1 MANYNVDI
9 AVALKGA
16 KKLTAFNKDVR
27 TTQLQVEGLNKT
39 LKNVAKDQ
47 GLLVKSFDNL
57 NQVLSQAKKNFNAV
71 ASGTSLQEKAARQ
84 LVLAEKQLNKE
95 YQQRERLL
103 NNLRTSYTPMPL
115 PGSGVGS
122 DPIAKSIARRQ
133 RKLSRGANQYSGPI
147 GPGEA
152 VSANL
157 RSPLPPR
164 SDVFLSSPLPPR
176 VPLPPRSSI
185 EPGQSL
191 FGQSVT
197 PKGGASGR
205 SRQILQ
211 EEQALQEALARMDQ
225 RDMKLTGQSVNIE
238 GRLQQAL
245 ATQTANRKRAEEEVS
260 RIRENAV
267 KKIETREKKL
277 ILLRKKALKQ
287 EFAERR
293 KLLRQNQFGNVN
305 PGMGGF
311 RAFSQR
317 ADEITA
323 NAAATANRPG
333 IGSLIRNQFAPGG
346 SFAATRGQ
354 RFRGAASNA
363 LIGGGFPLLFGQ
375 GAIGAAG
382 GGIGGAL
389 GGALGGGFGFGL
401 SIAGTAIAQ
410 QIQQTLDFRKSIREL
425 NKEMQQM
432 GISSNISGSQVRQ
445 LGKSLGITKEEAVKA
460 LQEFKR
466 FGNQAV
472 LFAEKFGGDFGKF
485 DAIAQ
490 ANTVQS
496 ALAAIRK
503 INKDLTLDDELRF
516 INSVRR
522 QGVEATIN
530 QILDEMLE
538 KEKKLKTEGFGQGEG
553 KNVGANRK
561 RLGQLKQESKATQ
574 DLIDK
579 NTVFRKQ
586 LTKVRDQFIQNRDAA
601 EAANRSIAKGLEDVN
616 AELRKLND
624 VQFQVVELSK
634 TLGSAFSESFKGII
648 KGTMSVGDAFRNM
661 FMRIA
666 DSYLN
671 MVAQTMSKQLEK
683 GFLSLIGNFL
693 PSLGL
698 SITGGASRTT
708 ASGTN
713 IGKIGNMPT
722 KPEGMRS
729 VGVGAT
735 ANDLQRHIVVPLN
748 PSTSNVRGSGMS
760 GRRASG
766 GSVIGGGSYLVGER
780 GPEMFSPGVSGNITP
795 NHELGGSTSI
805 VVNVDASGSSVQ
817 SDGDGQQFG
826 EALATAIQLEIIK
839 QKRSGGLLS

>member
-16 KKLTAFNKDVR
+16 KQLTSFNREVKA
-27 TTQLQVEGLNKT
+27 TTTSIDSFAKQLKSA
-39 LKNVAKDQ
+39 AKDQ
-47 GLLVKSFDNL
+47 NILVKNLDNL
-57 NQVLSQAKKNFNAV
+57 NLALANAKKNFNAV

-115 PGSGVGS
+115 PGSGIGS
-122 DPIAKSIARRQ
+122 DPVAKSIARRQ

-191 FGQSVT
+191 FGQSVNIERSLKERMAIQNKLFKMEIGQT
-197 PKGGASGR
+197 KAAKERTKQLNKQNAELRRMKIENQQSLINQYSGPLSGIGPRMASSIRQQPRGNIPTFGGLANRLNLRGQFGQGGA
-205 SRQILQ
+205 
-211 EEQALQEALARMDQ
+211 
-225 RDMKLTGQSVNIE
+225 
-238 GRLQQAL
+238 
-245 ATQTANRKRAEEEVS
+245 
-260 RIRENAV
+260 
-267 KKIETREKKL
+267 
-277 ILLRKKALKQ
+277 
-287 EFAERR
+287 
-293 KLLRQNQFGNVN
+293 
-305 PGMGGF
+305 
-311 RAFSQR
+311 
-317 ADEITA
+317 
-323 NAAATANRPG
+323 
-333 IGSLIRNQFAPGG
+333 
-346 SFAATRGQ
+346 FAATGGQ
-354 RFRGAASNA
+354 RARGVLSNA

-472 LFAEKFGGDFGKF
+472 LFAEKFGGDFAKF

-538 KEKKLKTEGFGQGEG
+538 KEKKLKTTGFGQGEG
-553 KNVGANRK
+553 KNAGANRK
-561 RLGQLKQESKATQ
+561 RLGQLRQESDATQ
-574 DLIDK
+574 ELVDK
-579 NTVFRKQ
+579 NKDFIEG

-666 DSYLN
+666 DNYLD
-671 MVAQTMSKQLEK
+671 MVAQTMSGQLQK

-693 PSLGL
+693 PSSGF
-698 SITGGASRTT
+698 SIIGGASRTT

-713 IGKIGNMPT
+713 IGKIGDMPT

-735 ANDLQRHIVVPLN
+735 ANDLKRHIVVPLN

-780 GPEMFSPGVSGNITP
+780 GPEMFSPGVSGMITP
-795 NHELGGSTSI
+795 NHALGGSTSV

>member
-16 KKLTAFNKDVR
+16 KQLTSFNREVKATSTNIDAFAKR
-27 TTQLQVEGLNKT
+27 
-39 LKNVAKDQ
+39 LKSAAKDQ
-47 GLLVKSFDNL
+47 TLLVRSFNEL
-57 NQVLSQAKKNFNAV
+57 NNVLAQATKNFNA
-71 ASGTSLQEKAARQ
+71 AATGSQQQFAAARQ
-84 LVLAEKQLNKE
+84 LITAEKNLNKE
-95 YQQRERLL
+95 YQERERVLQ
-103 NNLRTSYTPMPL
+103 
-115 PGSGVGS
+115 
-122 DPIAKSIARRQ
+122 SITLKGQ
-133 RKLSRGANQYSGPI
+133 
-147 GPGEA
+147 
-152 VSANL
+152 
-157 RSPLPPR
+157 
-164 SDVFLSSPLPPR
+164 
-176 VPLPPRSSI
+176 RSSI
-185 EPGQSL
+185 LPGQSL

-323 NAAATANRPG
+323 SAAATANRPG
-333 IGSLIRNQFAPGG
+333 IGSLIRSQFAPGG

-354 RFRGAASNA
+354 RVKGSISNA

-425 NKEMQQM
+425 NKEMERM

-466 FGNQAV
+466 FGNDAV
-472 LFAEKFGGDFGKF
+472 LIAKKFGGDFGRF
-485 DAIAQ
+485 DALSQ
-490 ANTVQS
+490 ANTVES
-496 ALAAIRK
+496 ALSAIRK
-503 INKDLTLDDELRF
+503 INKDLTLEEELRLVLS
-516 INSVRR
+516 IQRR
-522 QGVEATIN
+522 GVEATIN
-530 QILDEMLE
+530 DVLTDSLDKQKQLD
-538 KEKKLKTEGFGQGEG
+538 TEGFGQG
-553 KNVGANRK
+553 VGGRK
-561 RLGQLKQESKATQ
+561 RANVLEREREKLKEINTENAQLINKFNNIKILQ
-574 DLIDK
+574 DEIRIA
-579 NTVFRKQ
+579 NE
-586 LTKVRDQFIQNRDAA
+586 
-601 EAANRSIAKGLEDVN
+601 EASFSIVKGLQDVN
-616 AELRKLND
+616 SEIRKLNNA
-624 VQFQVVELSK
+624 QFQVVELSK
-634 TLGSAFSESFKGII
+634 TLGASFQESFKGII

-666 DSYLN
+666 DHFLDMAAQMAAAQIQRGFMGLFAN
-671 MVAQTMSKQLEK
+671 M
-683 GFLSLIGNFL
+683 FGNNFTRSAVSATPTL
-693 PSLGL
+693 TPDQQVSRFTFGKAN
-698 SITGGASRTT
+698 GGPV
-708 ASGTN
+708 
-713 IGKIGNMPT
+713 K
-722 KPEGMRS
+722 
-729 VGVGAT
+729 
-735 ANDLQRHIVVPLN
+735 
-748 PSTSNVRGSGMS
+748 
-760 GRRASG
+760 G
-766 GSVIGGGSYLVGER
+766 GSSYLVGER
-780 GPEMFSPGVSGNITP
+780 GPEMFSPGVSGTITP
-795 NHELGGSTSI
+795 NEMLGGSTNI
-805 VVNVDASGSSVQ
+805 VVNVDASGSNVQGDEDQGRELGRLISVAVQ
-817 SDGDGQQFG
+817 S
-826 EALATAIQLEIIK
+826 EII
-839 QKRSGGLLS
+839 QQQRPGGLLA

>member
-115 PGSGVGS
+115 PGSGIGS
-122 DPIAKSIARRQ
+122 DPVAKSIARRQ

-191 FGQSVT
+191 FGQSVNIERSLKERMAIQNKLFKMEIGQT
-197 PKGGASGR
+197 KAAKERTKQLNKQNAELRRMKIANQESLFTQYSGPIGPGMASPIRQRPVGGNIPTFGGLANRLNVRGQFGQGGA
-205 SRQILQ
+205 
-211 EEQALQEALARMDQ
+211 
-225 RDMKLTGQSVNIE
+225 
-238 GRLQQAL
+238 
-245 ATQTANRKRAEEEVS
+245 
-260 RIRENAV
+260 
-267 KKIETREKKL
+267 
-277 ILLRKKALKQ
+277 
-287 EFAERR
+287 
-293 KLLRQNQFGNVN
+293 
-305 PGMGGF
+305 
-311 RAFSQR
+311 
-317 ADEITA
+317 
-323 NAAATANRPG
+323 
-333 IGSLIRNQFAPGG
+333 
-346 SFAATRGQ
+346 FAATGGQ
-354 RFRGAASNA
+354 RARGALSNA

-466 FGNQAV
+466 FGDNAV
-472 LFAEKFGGDFGKF
+472 LFAEKFGGDFAKF

-503 INKDLTLDDELRF
+503 INKDITLDDELRF
-516 INSVRR
+516 LNSVRR

-530 QILDEMLE
+530 QMLDEMLE
-538 KEKKLKTEGFGQGEG
+538 KEKKLETAGFGQGEG
-553 KNVGANRK
+553 KNAGANRK
-561 RLGQLKQESKATQ
+561 RPGQLRQESKATQ
-574 DLIDK
+574 DLTDK
-579 NTVFRKQ
+579 NRVFREE
-586 LTKVRDQFIQNRDAA
+586 LIKVRDQFIQNRDAA
-601 EAANRSIAKGLEDVN
+601 EAANRSIASGLEEVN
-616 AELRKLND
+616 AEIRKLND
-624 VQFQVVELSK
+624 AQFQVVQLSK

-666 DSYLN
+666 DHFLDMAAQMAAAS
-671 MVAQTMSKQLEK
+671 VAK
-683 GFLSLIGNFL
+683 GFLGLFGSAFSFGGGNNDVFAGFNRG
-693 PSLGL
+693 PAGGL
-698 SITGGASRTT
+698 TMDSFANGGR
-708 ASGTN
+708 
-713 IGKIGNMPT
+713 P
-722 KPEGMRS
+722 P
-729 VGVGAT
+729 VG
-735 ANDLQRHIVVPLN
+735 
-748 PSTSNVRGSGMS
+748 
-760 GRRASG
+760 RAS
-766 GSVIGGGSYLVGER
+766 LVGER
-780 GPEMFSPGVSGNITP
+780 GPELFVPNSAGTIIT
-795 NHELGGSTSI
+795 NHALGGSTNI
-805 VVNVDASGSSVQ
+805 VVNVDASGSNLE
-817 SDGDGQQFG
+817 GDENEGR
-826 EALATAIQLEIIK
+826 ALGIALSAAIETELIK
-839 QKRSGGLLS
+839 QKRPGGLLA

>member
-115 PGSGVGS
+115 PGSGIGS
-122 DPIAKSIARRQ
+122 DPVAKSIARRQ

-191 FGQSVT
+191 FGQSVNIERSLKERMAIQNKLFKMEIGQT
-197 PKGGASGR
+197 KAAKERTKQLNKQNAELRRMKIANQESLFTQYSGPIGPGMASPIRQRPVGGNIPTFGGLANRLNVRGQFGQGGA
-205 SRQILQ
+205 
-211 EEQALQEALARMDQ
+211 
-225 RDMKLTGQSVNIE
+225 
-238 GRLQQAL
+238 
-245 ATQTANRKRAEEEVS
+245 
-260 RIRENAV
+260 
-267 KKIETREKKL
+267 
-277 ILLRKKALKQ
+277 
-287 EFAERR
+287 
-293 KLLRQNQFGNVN
+293 
-305 PGMGGF
+305 
-311 RAFSQR
+311 
-317 ADEITA
+317 
-323 NAAATANRPG
+323 
-333 IGSLIRNQFAPGG
+333 
-346 SFAATRGQ
+346 FAATGGQ
-354 RFRGAASNA
+354 RARGALSNA

-466 FGNQAV
+466 FGDNAV
-472 LFAEKFGGDFGKF
+472 LFAEKFGGDFAKF

-503 INKDLTLDDELRF
+503 INKDITLDDELRF
-516 INSVRR
+516 LNSVRR

-530 QILDEMLE
+530 QMLDEMLE
-538 KEKKLKTEGFGQGEG
+538 KEKKLETAGFGQGEG
-553 KNVGANRK
+553 KNAGANRK
-561 RLGQLKQESKATQ
+561 RPGQLRQESKATQ
-574 DLIDK
+574 DLTDK
-579 NTVFRKQ
+579 NRVFREE
-586 LTKVRDQFIQNRDAA
+586 LIKVRDQFIQNRDAA
-601 EAANRSIAKGLEDVN
+601 EAANRSIASGLEEVN
-616 AELRKLND
+616 AEIRKLND
-624 VQFQVVELSK
+624 AQFQVVQLSK

-666 DSYLN
+666 DHFLDMAAQMAAAS
-671 MVAQTMSKQLEK
+671 VAK
-683 GFLSLIGNFL
+683 GFLGLFGSAFSFGGGNNDVFAGFNRG
-693 PSLGL
+693 PAGGL
-698 SITGGASRTT
+698 TMDSFANGGR
-708 ASGTN
+708 
-713 IGKIGNMPT
+713 P
-722 KPEGMRS
+722 P
-729 VGVGAT
+729 VG
-735 ANDLQRHIVVPLN
+735 
-748 PSTSNVRGSGMS
+748 
-760 GRRASG
+760 RAS
-766 GSVIGGGSYLVGER
+766 LVGER
-780 GPEMFSPGVSGNITP
+780 GPELFVPNSAGTIIP
-795 NHELGGSTSI
+795 NHALGGSTNI
-805 VVNVDASGSSVQ
+805 VVNVDASGSNLE
-817 SDGDGQQFG
+817 GDENEGR
-826 EALATAIQLEIIK
+826 ALGIALSAAIETELIK
-839 QKRSGGLLS
+839 QKRPGGLLA

>member
-16 KKLTAFNKDVR
+16 KQLTSFNREVKATSTNIDAFAKR
-27 TTQLQVEGLNKT
+27 
-39 LKNVAKDQ
+39 LKSAAKDQ
-47 GLLVKSFDNL
+47 TLLVRSFNEL
-57 NQVLSQAKKNFNAV
+57 NNVLAQATKNFNA
-71 ASGTSLQEKAARQ
+71 AATGSQQQFAAARQ
-84 LVLAEKQLNKE
+84 LITAEKNLNKE
-95 YQQRERLL
+95 YQERERVLQ
-103 NNLRTSYTPMPL
+103 
-115 PGSGVGS
+115 
-122 DPIAKSIARRQ
+122 SITLKGQ
-133 RKLSRGANQYSGPI
+133 
-147 GPGEA
+147 
-152 VSANL
+152 
-157 RSPLPPR
+157 
-164 SDVFLSSPLPPR
+164 
-176 VPLPPRSSI
+176 RSSI
-185 EPGQSL
+185 LPGQSL

-323 NAAATANRPG
+323 SAAATANRPG
-333 IGSLIRNQFAPGG
+333 IGSLIRSQFAPGG

-354 RFRGAASNA
+354 RVKGSISNA

-375 GAIGAAG
+375 GALGAAG
-382 GGIGGAL
+382 GGIGGAVGGAL

-425 NKEMQQM
+425 NKEMERM

-466 FGNQAV
+466 FGNDAV
-472 LFAEKFGGDFGKF
+472 LIAKKFGGDFGRF
-485 DAIAQ
+485 DALSQ
-490 ANTVQS
+490 ANTVES
-496 ALAAIRK
+496 ALSAIRK
-503 INKDLTLDDELRF
+503 INKDLTLEEELRLVLS
-516 INSVRR
+516 IQRR
-522 QGVEATIN
+522 GVEATIN
-530 QILDEMLE
+530 DVLTDTLNKQKQLE
-538 KEKKLKTEGFGQGEG
+538 TEGFGQG
-553 KNVGANRK
+553 VGGRK
-561 RLGQLKQESKATQ
+561 RMSVLNREKEKLEEINTENAQLINKLNNIKILQ
-574 DLIDK
+574 DQI
-579 NTVFRKQ
+579 R
-586 LTKVRDQFIQNRDAA
+586 I
-601 EAANRSIAKGLEDVN
+601 ANEENSYSIVKGLQDVN
-616 AELRKLND
+616 AEIRKLNSA
-624 VQFQVVELSK
+624 QFQVVELSK

-648 KGTMSVGDAFRNM
+648 RGTMSVGEAFRNM

-666 DSYLN
+666 DHFLD
-671 MVAQTMSKQLEK
+671 MAAQMMAAQIQK
-683 GFLSLIGNFL
+683 GFMGLFFNMFGNNFIRSAASATPAL
-693 PSLGL
+693 TPAQQVSRFTFGKAD
-698 SITGGASRTT
+698 GGPVM
-708 ASGTN
+708 
-713 IGKIGNMPT
+713 K
-722 KPEGMRS
+722 
-729 VGVGAT
+729 
-735 ANDLQRHIVVPLN
+735 
-748 PSTSNVRGSGMS
+748 
-760 GRRASG
+760 
-766 GSVIGGGSYLVGER
+766 GGSYIVGER
-780 GPEMFSPGVSGNITP
+780 GPELFSPGVSGMITP
-795 NHELGGSTSI
+795 NEMLRGSTSI
-805 VVNVDASGSSVQ
+805 TFYFYESKWW
-817 SDGDGQQFG
+817 FC
-826 EALATAIQLEIIK
+826 
-839 QKRSGGLLS
+839 KRRK

>member
-16 KKLTAFNKDVR
+16 KQLTSFNREVKATSTNIDAFAKR
-27 TTQLQVEGLNKT
+27 
-39 LKNVAKDQ
+39 LKSAAKDQ
-47 GLLVKSFDNL
+47 TLLVRSFNEL
-57 NQVLSQAKKNFNAV
+57 NNVLAQATKNFNA
-71 ASGTSLQEKAARQ
+71 AATGSQQQFAAARQ
-84 LVLAEKQLNKE
+84 LITAEKNLNKE
-95 YQQRERLL
+95 YQERERVLQ
-103 NNLRTSYTPMPL
+103 
-115 PGSGVGS
+115 
-122 DPIAKSIARRQ
+122 SITLKGQ
-133 RKLSRGANQYSGPI
+133 
-147 GPGEA
+147 
-152 VSANL
+152 
-157 RSPLPPR
+157 
-164 SDVFLSSPLPPR
+164 
-176 VPLPPRSSI
+176 RSSI
-185 EPGQSL
+185 LPGQSL

-323 NAAATANRPG
+323 SAAATANRPG
-333 IGSLIRNQFAPGG
+333 IGSLIRSQFAPGG

-354 RFRGAASNA
+354 RVKGSISNA

-382 GGIGGAL
+382 GGIGGLA

-425 NKEMQQM
+425 NKEMERM

-466 FGNQAV
+466 FGNDAV
-472 LFAEKFGGDFGKF
+472 LIAKKFGGDFGRF
-485 DAIAQ
+485 DALSQ
-490 ANTVQS
+490 ANTVES
-496 ALAAIRK
+496 ALSAIRK
-503 INKDLTLDDELRF
+503 INKDLTLEEELRLVLS
-516 INSVRR
+516 IQRR
-522 QGVEATIN
+522 GVEATIN
-530 QILDEMLE
+530 DVLTDSLDKQKQLD
-538 KEKKLKTEGFGQGEG
+538 TEGFGQG
-553 KNVGANRK
+553 VGGRK
-561 RLGQLKQESKATQ
+561 RANVLEREREKLKEINTENAQLINKFNNIKILQ
-574 DLIDK
+574 DEIRIA
-579 NTVFRKQ
+579 NE
-586 LTKVRDQFIQNRDAA
+586 
-601 EAANRSIAKGLEDVN
+601 EASFSIVKGLQDVN
-616 AELRKLND
+616 SEIRKLNNA
-624 VQFQVVELSK
+624 QFQVVELSK
-634 TLGSAFSESFKGII
+634 TLGASFQESFKGII

-666 DSYLN
+666 DHFLDMAAQMAAAQIQRGFMGLFAN
-671 MVAQTMSKQLEK
+671 M
-683 GFLSLIGNFL
+683 FGNNFTRSAVSATPTL
-693 PSLGL
+693 TPDQQVSRFTFGKAN
-698 SITGGASRTT
+698 GGPV
-708 ASGTN
+708 
-713 IGKIGNMPT
+713 K
-722 KPEGMRS
+722 
-729 VGVGAT
+729 
-735 ANDLQRHIVVPLN
+735 
-748 PSTSNVRGSGMS
+748 
-760 GRRASG
+760 G
-766 GSVIGGGSYLVGER
+766 GSSYLVGER
-780 GPEMFSPGVSGNITP
+780 GPEMFSPGVSGTITP
-795 NHELGGSTSI
+795 NEMLGGSTNI
-805 VVNVDASGSSVQ
+805 VVNVDASGSNVQGDEDQGRELGRLISVAVQ
-817 SDGDGQQFG
+817 S
-826 EALATAIQLEIIK
+826 EII
-839 QKRSGGLLS
+839 QQQRPGGLLA

>member
-16 KKLTAFNKDVR
+16 KQLTSFNREVKATSTSIDAFAK
-27 TTQLQVEGLNKT
+27 QLKSA
-39 LKNVAKDQ
+39 AKDQ
-47 GLLVKSFDNL
+47 NILVKNLDNL
-57 NQVLSQAKKNFNAV
+57 NLALANAKKNFNAV

-95 YQQRERLL
+95 YQQREKLL
-103 NNLRTSYTPMPL
+103 NNLRTSFTPMPL

-122 DPIAKSIARRQ
+122 DPVAKSIARRR
-133 RKLSRGANQYSGPI
+133 RKLMRGANQYSGPI

-191 FGQSVT
+191 FGQSVNIERSLKERMAIQNKLFKMEIGQT
-197 PKGGASGR
+197 KAAKERTKQLNKQNAELRRMKIENQQSLINQYSGPLSGIGPRMASSIRQQPRGNIPTFGGLTNRLNLRGQFEQGGA
-205 SRQILQ
+205 
-211 EEQALQEALARMDQ
+211 
-225 RDMKLTGQSVNIE
+225 
-238 GRLQQAL
+238 
-245 ATQTANRKRAEEEVS
+245 
-260 RIRENAV
+260 
-267 KKIETREKKL
+267 
-277 ILLRKKALKQ
+277 
-287 EFAERR
+287 
-293 KLLRQNQFGNVN
+293 
-305 PGMGGF
+305 
-311 RAFSQR
+311 
-317 ADEITA
+317 
-323 NAAATANRPG
+323 
-333 IGSLIRNQFAPGG
+333 
-346 SFAATRGQ
+346 FAATGGQ
-354 RFRGAASNA
+354 RARGALSNA

-466 FGNQAV
+466 FGDNAV
-472 LFAEKFGGDFGKF
+472 LFAEKFGGDFAKF

-503 INKDLTLDDELRF
+503 INKDITLDDELRF
-516 INSVRR
+516 LNSVRR

-530 QILDEMLE
+530 QMLDEMLE
-538 KEKKLKTEGFGQGEG
+538 KEKKLKTTGFGQGEG

-561 RLGQLKQESKATQ
+561 RLGQLRQESDATQ
-574 DLIDK
+574 EIVDK
-579 NTVFRKQ
+579 NKAFLEE

-601 EAANRSIAKGLEDVN
+601 EAANRSIASGLEEVN
-616 AELRKLND
+616 AEIRKLND
-624 VQFQVVELSK
+624 AQFQVVKLSK

-648 KGTMSVGDAFRNM
+648 KGTMSVADAFRSM

-666 DSYLN
+666 DHFLD
-671 MVAQTMSKQLEK
+671 MAAQMMAAQISK
-683 GFLSLIGNFL
+683 GFLGLFGNAFSSFSFGGSASAFPNAFDTSFDMGL
-693 PSLGL
+693 LGFANGGRPPVGRPSIVGEKGPELFVPDR
-698 SITGGASRTT
+698 A
-708 ASGTN
+708 GT
-713 IGKIGNMPT
+713 
-722 KPEGMRS
+722 
-729 VGVGAT
+729 
-735 ANDLQRHIVVPLN
+735 VVPN
-748 PSTSNVRGSGMS
+748 HAM
-760 GRRASG
+760 
-766 GSVIGGGSYLVGER
+766 GE
-780 GPEMFSPGVSGNITP
+780 MNI
-795 NHELGGSTSI
+795 I
-805 VVNVDASGSSVQ
+805 VNVDASGTNVEGDEQQGRELGRLISVAVQ
-817 SDGDGQQFG
+817 SELVQ
-826 EALATAIQLEIIK
+826 
-839 QKRSGGLLS
+839 QKRPGGLLA